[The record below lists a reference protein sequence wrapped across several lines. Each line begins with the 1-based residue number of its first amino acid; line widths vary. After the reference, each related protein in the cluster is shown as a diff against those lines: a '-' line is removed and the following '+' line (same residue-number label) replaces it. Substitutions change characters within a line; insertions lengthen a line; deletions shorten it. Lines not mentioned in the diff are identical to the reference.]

1 MPTAGEPGQGRL
13 VALAYC
19 PPSRARCTSRLS
31 PQRSPRREG
40 PRRALRV
47 RCPPLI
53 CVHHPFAPSLPCSP
67 LNSRYNVRSK
77 LSVTSDGGPPRR
89 AVPAPSSST
98 PISPATPLVKPPTGL
113 QQTTRAA
120 ARTTVIPK
128 PAPPQPKMILSVS
141 SGYLHVF
148 TRSLHRRSSRSSSW
162 SIRGRHLMVPQLPPR
177 GGQTRWDQRGWGGS
191 GRC

>member
-98 PISPATPLVKPPTGL
+98 PISPARPRSLRPRTGPPR
-113 QQTTRAA
+113 TTRAA
-120 ARTTVIPK
+120 ARTTAIQSRVLFRPRMIPS
-128 PAPPQPKMILSVS
+128 IS
-141 SGYLHVF
+141 SGSPPGSIPSSH
-148 TRSLHRRSSRSSSW
+148 HENSRSFSRNT
-162 SIRGRHLMVPQLPPR
+162 RGQIALRRPHQDAR
-177 GGQTRWDQRGWGGS
+177 TRWDRQAWGGN